1 MFDNQDLAITVENST
16 ALAAYNQAM
25 SDLLEYRLTAMPSVK
40 HALEIE
46 PSFCMAHCLRGYML
60 MMYSSFNVYDN
71 ASVALENAKRC
82 AQNASLREQRHVR
95 ALEFWRLGDLH
106 SACAQWQQIL
116 IDHPHDILALRLHH
130 FVSFW
135 MGRTEVLQSAPAAV
149 LPAWTPEMPN
159 YGNVLGMLAF
169 GLQENG
175 HFTMAEEYGR
185 DAVAR
190 CPDDLWAVH
199 AVAHVFEMQGRHAE
213 GREWFA
219 VPLDKW
225 DDRNPFRGHLW
236 WHLGLFTLEAGDI
249 ESALALYDKAIY
261 TGDSDFYLDI
271 QNAASFLARV
281 EFKGAKVGARWKLL
295 ADYAEAH
302 RDDHALVFTDLHSVM
317 SLARERRFGAARA
330 HIQSMKDY
338 ASDSNMHVAQ
348 VIRRVGL
355 DACEGILAFEEGEFD
370 KCLSLIHKLRPLL
383 QEVGASHAQRDIV
396 VQYAN
401 EAARRSDAQRTLAWL
416 ANQQDFDSRL
426 AQS

>member
-1 MFDNQDLAITVENST
+1 MFDNQNLAITVASPN

-25 SDLLEYRLTAMPSVK
+25 SDLLEYRLTAMPNVK
-40 HALEIE
+40 QALEIE

-60 MMYSSFNVYDN
+60 MMFSTFNVYEN

-82 AQNASLREQRHVR
+82 AENASVREERHVT
-95 ALEFWRLGDLH
+95 ALECWRQGDLH
-106 SACAQWQQIL
+106 AACAQWQQIL
-116 IDHPHDILALRLHH
+116 IEHPHDILALRLHH

-135 MGRTEVLQSAPAAV
+135 MGRTEVLQTAPAAV
-149 LPAWTPEMPN
+149 LPSWTSNMPN

-175 HFTMAEEYGR
+175 HFVKAEEYGR
-185 DAVAR
+185 EAVKR
-190 CPDDLWAVH
+190 NPDDLWAVH

-213 GREWFA
+213 GRDWFS
-219 VPLDKW
+219 VPIDKW

-236 WHLGLFTLEAGDI
+236 WHLGLFTLETGDI
-249 ESALALYDKAIY
+249 EAALALYDQTIY
-261 TGDSDFYLDI
+261 TGASDFYLDI
-271 QNAASFLARV
+271 QNAASFLARI
-281 EFKGAKVGARWKLL
+281 EFKGAKVGDRWKLL

-317 SLARERRFGAARA
+317 SLARERRFAAARA
-330 HIQSMKDY
+330 HIQSMRDY
-338 ASDSNMHVAQ
+338 ARENDFHVSQ

-355 DACEGILAFEEGEFD
+355 DACEGILAFEEGEFE
-370 KCLSLIHKLRPLL
+370 KSLSLIHKLRPRLH
-383 QEVGASHAQRDIV
+383 EVGASHAQRSIV

-401 EAARRSDAQRTLAWL
+401 EAAKRSEAKRTLTWL
-416 ANQQDFDSRL
+416 ANERDFDARL